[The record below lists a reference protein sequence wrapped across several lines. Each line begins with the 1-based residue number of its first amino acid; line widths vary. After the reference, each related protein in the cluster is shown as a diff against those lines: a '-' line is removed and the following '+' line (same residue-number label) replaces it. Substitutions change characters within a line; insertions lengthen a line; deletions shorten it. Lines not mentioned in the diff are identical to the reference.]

1 MAFSL
6 SVQGVEVVEVLEML
20 AATIL
25 IVSFVPIV
33 SISTELEYVTNKAT
47 VVVREAQSLRAVPS
61 ARLSLLLLLV
71 VFSASFIFELTF
83 VSLSFDWYR
92 ATNTCFKELE
102 LVLQVAM

>member
-1 MAFSL
+1 V
-6 SVQGVEVVEVLEML
+6 SVQDVEVIEVIEML
-20 AATIL
+20 VATVL
-25 IVSFVPIV
+25 MVVFDPIV
-33 SISTELEYVTNKAT
+33 SSSTELEYVTNKAT

-92 ATNTCFKELE
+92 ATNTFFKELE